1 MVMIGRR
8 IRHINRY
15 REVASVLAR
24 HGFGLILE
32 EMGLVNLLSFPKRL
46 FRIEEEADPQ
56 TLGERL
62 RTALEELGP
71 TFVKMGQIAST
82 RPDILPDYLIY
93 ELEKLQDQV
102 PPFTFSEASKI
113 IEAELGATPR
123 EIFEVFDPTPIAAAS
138 IGQVH
143 HAVLKSGEEVAV
155 KVQRPMIAQVIET
168 DLEILQD
175 LAGLA
180 ERRIEWAKLYHVQ
193 EMADEFARS
202 LRSELDYNIE
212 GRNAEK
218 IGKQFAGDSSI
229 RIPKVYWKYSKKR
242 VLTLEFIR
250 GIKLSQIENLETLGY
265 SRKLLSENLIKA
277 MFKQILLEGFFH
289 GDPHPGNIFVL
300 PGQIIA
306 FIDFGM
312 IGRLTPD
319 MKDNFA
325 SLVIGMMK
333 GKTEEMIDAV
343 YEMGIVPQD
352 INRKALV
359 RDVDLLREK
368 YLDVPLSQV
377 HLGEAV
383 NDLFQVAFRH
393 RIIIP
398 ADLVLLGKSLLS
410 LEGIVERL
418 DPSVSIIDLA
428 EPFGRQLLIERF
440 RPKNLADKAWHNLKD
455 YTELVIQL
463 PKQIKELLLTLQRGK
478 IRLEITIPELESFL
492 RKLDRISNQISFS
505 IILLSFSIIMCGLV
519 IASALGRQPL
529 VLWHIPAIETGSV
542 IAAVMFFLLIFSIF
556 RSGRF

>member
-1 MVMIGRR
+1 MIGRR

-15 REVASVLAR
+15 REVASVFAR

-32 EMGLVNLLSFPKRL
+32 EMGLINLLSLPKRI
-46 FRIEEEADPQ
+46 FRVEEEVDPR

-62 RTALEELGP
+62 RKALEELGP
-71 TFVKMGQIAST
+71 TYVKLGQIAST
-82 RPDILPDYLIY
+82 RPDILPDYLIN

-102 PPFTFSEASKI
+102 PPFAFSEASKI
-113 IEAELGATPR
+113 IEAELGAHPS
-123 EIFEVFDPTPIAAAS
+123 EIFKVFNESPIAAAS

-143 HAVLKSGEEVAV
+143 YGILKSGEEVAV
-155 KVQRPMIAQVIET
+155 KVQRPSIAQTIET
-168 DLEILQD
+168 DLEILLD

-180 ERRIEWAKLYHVQ
+180 ERRLEWAQHYHIQ
-193 EMADEFARS
+193 EMVNEFARS
-202 LRSELDYNIE
+202 LRNELDYTIE

-218 IGKQFAGDSSI
+218 IRKQFAGDSMI
-229 RIPKVYWKYSKKR
+229 RIPRVHWDYSKKR

-250 GIKLSQIENLETLGY
+250 GVKLNQPEILEQLGY
-265 SRKLLSENLIKA
+265 NRKILAENLIKA
-277 MFKQILLEGFFH
+277 MFKQILIKGFFH

-300 PGQIIA
+300 PGEVIS

-312 IGRLTPD
+312 IGRLSPD
-319 MKDNFA
+319 MKYNFA
-325 SLVIGMMK
+325 SLVIGMMRQ
-333 GKTEEMIDAV
+333 KTEDMIDAV
-343 YEMGIVPQD
+343 FEMGIVPED
-352 INRKALV
+352 IDRKKLV

-383 NDLFQVAFRH
+383 NDLFNIAFQH
-393 RIIIP
+393 RILIP

-418 DPSVSIIDLA
+418 DPDISIVDIA
-428 EPFGRQLLIERF
+428 EPFGRELLKERF
-440 RPKNLADKAWHNLKD
+440 NPTILADKAWHNVKD
-455 YTELVIQL
+455 YTNLFIELPRQL
-463 PKQIKELLLTLQRGK
+463 KALMQMLQRG
-478 IRLEITIPELESFL
+478 RTRVEIAIPELENFL

-505 IILLSFSIIMCGLV
+505 IILLSFSIIMSGLV
-519 IASALGRQPL
+519 VASALGRQPL
-529 VLWHIPAIETGSV
+529 IFWHIPAIEAGFV